1 MTGVGERVS
10 VWVERVSPSGVG
22 ERICLGC
29 ASKSDW
35 CWGEALELL
44 GRAVGGAVFDE
55 ILVLS
60 RFFLYVHGDC
70 VDFENATNGGVCGG
84 YDGFDLDA
92 IL

>member
-1 MTGVGERVS
+1 MLGRGSAWDVRGSLT
-10 VWVERVSPSGVG
+10 GVG

-60 RFFLYVHGDC
+60 RFFLYVHGEC
-70 VDFENATNGGVCGG
+70 VDFENETNRRRQGVRWFRL
-84 YDGFDLDA
+84 GFDLDA